1 MPRTPM
7 SSPRDQGKDS
17 RRAWLV
23 FAVGVF
29 AYFSAV
35 AQRTSFGVASVEAT
49 DRFQTVAAGLSMFSM
64 MQVLV
69 YAALQVPVGVL
80 VDRFGPRVLISA
92 GAACM
97 VVGQLQLAAAES
109 VAAGVIGRILVGAGD
124 AATFVCVMRL
134 LPAWFSAMRVPMLSQ
149 VVGMTGNLGQ
159 LFSAI
164 PFAAVLHATGWVPA
178 FISLAA
184 LALLSGVLSAALLRS
199 APPGVNVLNES
210 ISFATVGATIKESL
224 REPGT
229 QLGFWVHFAVQFVG
243 NTFALMWAYPYLQN
257 AQGMDATQASVVM
270 TTFVVVNVVV
280 SLGVGKLSAVF
291 AKRRSV
297 LALCFC
303 AVIYC
308 GWALMLL
315 WPGEAPTAVVFIAVG
330 MLALSYPA
338 SMLAFDIVRS
348 FNPPRRGGTAT
359 GLANVGGFIASL
371 AAIYLTGLVLDLQFA
386 AGVSPTLYDAEAF
399 RPAIAAQGLVAAVGI
414 IAVLI
419 CTKKVRKVHG
429 PRSV

>member
-159 LFSAI
+159 LF
-164 PFAAVLHATGWVPA
+164 WVPA

-257 AQGMDATQASVVM
+257 AQGMDATQACVVM

-291 AKRRSV
+291 AKHRSV

>member
-1 MPRTPM
+1 MPR
-7 SSPRDQGKDS
+7 SSAQSPREQGKDS
-17 RRAWLV
+17 RTAWIM

-35 AQRTSFGVASVEAT
+35 AQRTSFGVATVEAA
-49 DRFQTVAAGLSMFSM
+49 DRFHTVAAGLSMFSM

-92 GAACM
+92 GAVCM
-97 VVGQLQLAAAES
+97 VVGQLQLAAAET
-109 VAAGVIGRILVGAGD
+109 VTAGVIGRIFVGTGD

-134 LPAWFSAMRVPMLSQ
+134 LPAWFSALRVPMLSQ

-159 LFSAI
+159 LFSVI
-164 PFAAVLHATGWVPA
+164 PFAALLHATGWVPA
-178 FISLAA
+178 FVSLAS

-199 APPGVNVLNES
+199 APPGVNVLNDS
-210 ISFATVGATIKESL
+210 ISLSTVGATIKECL

-257 AQGMDATQASVVM
+257 AQGMNATEASAVM

-291 AKRRSV
+291 ARRRSA
-297 LALCFC
+297 LALGFC
-303 AVIYC
+303 AVIYS

-315 WPGEAPTAVVFIAVG
+315 WPGEAPTPVVFLAVA

-338 SMLAFDIVRS
+338 SMLAFDVVRT

-359 GLANVGGFIASL
+359 GLANVGGFMASL

-386 AGVSPTLYDAEAF
+386 AGISPTLYDAEAF
-399 RPAIAAQGLVAAVGI
+399 RPAITAQAAVAAVGI
-414 IAVLI
+414 IAVI
-419 CTKKVRKVHG
+419 VCTRKVRKVHG
-429 PRSV
+429 PGSI